1 MATLTPGVLLKLLQC
16 KNTDDRIAGDHRS
29 PVLQVTAVVPALTAS
44 TSDSLLLLSNGF
56 LLNLSDGRH
65 STYVQ
70 LPPTDADALL
80 VAARPHLVGHLIH
93 LNRLRFACP
102 VPRALGLRLVPSSR
116 ALPCAATP
124 EPLVAR
130 PATCARGY
138 VIQPAPRPP
147 TPCRHSCHHPVLKP
161 VMPSK
166 GRSLGPRTPPPSPRH
181 RRLARPS
188 SGGSRPR
195 CHPSSEIRCSL

>member
-1 MATLTPGVLLKLLQC
+1 MATLTPGVLLKLLQS
-16 KNTDDRIAGDHRS
+16 KHTDDRIAGDHRS

-44 TSDSLLLLSNGF
+44 TSDSLLLPSNGF

-102 VPRALGLRLVPSSR
+102 VPAPSASASSPPPGPSPAPPLRSRSSP
-116 ALPCAATP
+116 ALPPAPAGTSSSPRLALRRRAATH
-124 EPLVAR
+124 A
-130 PATCARGY
+130 
-138 VIQPAPRPP
+138 VIRF
-147 TPCRHSCHHPVLKP
+147 
-161 VMPSK
+161 
-166 GRSLGPRTPPPSPRH
+166 
-181 RRLARPS
+181 
-188 SGGSRPR
+188 
-195 CHPSSEIRCSL
+195 